1 MVEVAYLYIASYLR
15 CWHFVP
21 PLVACEGGHPP
32 SILPKGGAAVN
43 KSRPKKVT
51 FRLSEE
57 EHRQL
62 QERISNSGLSS
73 QEYILRAVL
82 HTTVQ
87 SNTELK
93 EMLPELK
100 KVSTELSR
108 QGNNLNQIATVLNQ
122 RGYVDYK
129 NTLPQ
134 TLEAVRHA
142 TEEVKEL
149 WQSLRQYLQKHR

>member
-1 MVEVAYLYIASYLR
+1 M
-15 CWHFVP
+15 
-21 PLVACEGGHPP
+21 
-32 SILPKGGAAVN
+32 N

-82 HTTVQ
+82 HSTVQ

-100 KVSTELSR
+100 KVITELSR
-108 QGNNLNQIATVLNQ
+108 QGNNLNQLATVLNQ

-142 TEEVKEL
+142 TEEVREL

>member
-1 MVEVAYLYIASYLR
+1 M
-15 CWHFVP
+15 
-21 PLVACEGGHPP
+21 
-32 SILPKGGAAVN
+32 N
-43 KSRPKKVT
+43 KSRPKQII
-51 FRLSEE
+51 FRLSED

-62 QERISNSGLSS
+62 QALIAESGLKQ
-73 QEYILRAVL
+73 QEYLRRAVL
-82 HTTVQ
+82 HSTVQ
-87 SNTELK
+87 SNSELK

>member
-1 MVEVAYLYIASYLR
+1 M
-15 CWHFVP
+15 
-21 PLVACEGGHPP
+21 
-32 SILPKGGAAVN
+32 N
-43 KSRPKKVT
+43 KSRPKKMT

-62 QERISNSGLSS
+62 QERISKSGLSS

>member
-1 MVEVAYLYIASYLR
+1 M
-15 CWHFVP
+15 
-21 PLVACEGGHPP
+21 
-32 SILPKGGAAVN
+32 N

-51 FRLSEE
+51 FRLSEDE
-57 EHRQL
+57 YRLL
-62 QERISNSGLSS
+62 QERISSSGLSS
-73 QEYILRAVL
+73 QEYILQTVL
-82 HTTVQ
+82 QSAVQ

-100 KVSTELSR
+100 RVSTELSR
-108 QGNNLNQIATVLNQ
+108 QGNNLNQIAAVLNQ
-122 RGYVDYK
+122 RGYIDYK

-142 TEEVKEL
+142 AGEVREL

>member
-1 MVEVAYLYIASYLR
+1 M
-15 CWHFVP
+15 
-21 PLVACEGGHPP
+21 
-32 SILPKGGAAVN
+32 N

-82 HTTVQ
+82 HTTV

-122 RGYVDYK
+122 RGYIDYK

-134 TLEAVRHA
+134 TLEAVKKA

>member
-1 MVEVAYLYIASYLR
+1 M
-15 CWHFVP
+15 
-21 PLVACEGGHPP
+21 
-32 SILPKGGAAVN
+32 N
-43 KSRPKKVT
+43 KSRPKQII
-51 FRLSEE
+51 FRLSED

-62 QERISNSGLSS
+62 QALIAESGLKQ
-73 QEYILRAVL
+73 QEYLRRAVL
-82 HTTVQ
+82 HSTVQ
-87 SNTELK
+87 SNSELK

-129 NTLPQ
+129 QTLPE